1 MVLLEG
7 IDVMTS
13 QVLQARHA
21 YCASHIAANGPFV
34 QEPIRCLP
42 SGQLAVSYECFQG
55 HSRIPPAMQR
65 TVSQFL
71 HPVSSPSTP
80 SSPGPEGLRAEN
92 ISGGGVG
99 DEPHVLFDM
108 KEPEDT
114 FAGLPSLLSIDIAA
128 ADKNTNNSS
137 NPLLSPRYHDAA
149 PFRVPPPR
157 HSADS
162 ARRPLMRPSTDASR
176 SGFTSHRSREFAH
189 SLSQGGA
196 LHGAQAFIANP
207 VTYFMLS
214 AGMAMVCVCVLW
226 ASAVGNESKYL
237 KTSN

>member
-1 MVLLEG
+1 
-7 IDVMTS
+7 MTS

-42 SGQLAVSYECFQG
+42 TGQLAVSYECFQG

-80 SSPGPEGLRAEN
+80 SSPGSEGLRTEH
-92 ISGGGVG
+92 ISGGAVG
-99 DEPHVLFDM
+99 GEPHVLFDM
-108 KEPEDT
+108 KEPEDV
-114 FAGLPSLLSIDIAA
+114 FAGLPSLLSIDIAEA
-128 ADKNTNNSS
+128 NKNKNTAHNS
-137 NPLLSPRYHDAA
+137 NLLLSPRYHDAA

-196 LHGAQAFIANP
+196 LHGARAFL
-207 VTYFMLS
+207 TQHL
-214 AGMAMVCVCVLW
+214 
-226 ASAVGNESKYL
+226 
-237 KTSN
+237 